1 MQQELNNVE
10 QIIEVELI
18 GSDFCSSKI
27 RLIRK
32 RNIFQVNGIQDK
44 INVAYFWFTNPSSL
58 FAADIQA
65 NPIDISCKKKSKLVY
80 KIKKSWRII
89 RNKLNI
95 DLLTIKA

>member
-32 RNIFQVNGIQDK
+32 RNIFQVNGNQDK
-44 INVAYFWFTNPSSL
+44 ISDAYF
-58 FAADIQA
+58 
-65 NPIDISCKKKSKLVY
+65 
-80 KIKKSWRII
+80 
-89 RNKLNI
+89 
-95 DLLTIKA
+95 